1 METTTL
7 LNKARQEYPIGTV
20 FISAS
25 GLLKTPL
32 KVSSL
37 KESENYK
44 GVIHNAEGGI
54 IYDGHGKWA
63 VKV

>member
-1 METTTL
+1 MENTL
-7 LNKARQEYPIGTV
+7 LNRARKEYPSGTI

-25 GLLKTPL
+25 GALKSPL
-32 KVSSL
+32 KVASL

-44 GVIHNAEGGI
+44 GVIHNTEGGI